1 MSKRGHKHVVDDR
14 DLAAAIVT
22 AEIAEREGIEAAI
35 RAGEDVV
42 QFLAALQRV
51 AAALTTNATKAL
63 RQVTVDFDEMQYEAV
78 EDMCGDALANIEKV
92 RTVIASFTVPAD
104 FRRKAEK
111 TLDYLEI
118 EIKLVGMRNKERKP
132 PG

>member
-1 MSKRGHKHVVDDR
+1 VTTIEKRRNR
-14 DLAAAIVT
+14 DSVAAIVT

-51 AAALTTNATKAL
+51 AAALTTDATKAL
-63 RQVTVDFDEMQYEAV
+63 RQVTIDFDELQYEAV
-78 EDMCGDALANIEKV
+78 EDMCGDALANIGKV

-104 FRRKAEK
+104 YRRKAEK

-118 EIKLVGMRNKERKP
+118 EIKLVDMRNKERKP

>member
-1 MSKRGHKHVVDDR
+1 MSKRGQKLVVEDR
-14 DLAAAIVT
+14 DSAAAIVT

-51 AAALTTNATKAL
+51 AAALTTDATEAL
-63 RQVTVDFDEMQYEAV
+63 RQVTVGFDEMQYEAV
-78 EDMCGDALANIEKV
+78 EDMCGDALANIGKV

-118 EIKLVGMRNKERKP
+118 EIKLVGMRNKERKQ

>member
-1 MSKRGHKHVVDDR
+1 M
-14 DLAAAIVT
+14 
-22 AEIAEREGIEAAI
+22 
-35 RAGEDVV
+35 
-42 QFLAALQRV
+42 
-51 AAALTTNATKAL
+51 
-63 RQVTVDFDEMQYEAV
+63 
-78 EDMCGDALANIEKV
+78 ANIGKV

-118 EIKLVGMRNKERKP
+118 EIKLVGMRNKEREP

>member
-1 MSKRGHKHVVDDR
+1 VTTIEKRRNR
-14 DLAAAIVT
+14 DSAAAIVT

-51 AAALTTNATKAL
+51 AAALTTDATKAL
-63 RQVTVDFDEMQYEAV
+63 RQVTIDFDELQYEAV
-78 EDMCGDALANIEKV
+78 EDMCGDALANIGKV

-104 FRRKAEK
+104 YRRKAEK

-118 EIKLVGMRNKERKP
+118 EIKLVDMRNKERKP